1 MIELLSCGAFSC
13 PKDHGRE
20 NQDALLLPQ
29 QCDDGFIFAI
39 ADGVGSYAGAK
50 EAAQAAVDYVATHKL
65 KASSDPDAIL
75 SGAKDKIS
83 ELSQF
88 DSEKRK
94 AATTLSYCVV
104 HGELLNVIHVGDTRV
119 YVKID
124 NKLKLLTKDHS
135 QHQELLDDGLYTKRE
150 LEDLPGKNMLTAA
163 ISKVLPIKFQHISLP
178 LSDLMDHDGV
188 VSLFLMSD
196 GAHHFWERRP
206 RFSPNTLKNATNFST
221 NLFKRIQRAGPTD
234 DHSLIAVNLKISLKN
249 EESLNPF
256 KLHKPL
262 GD

>member
-50 EAAQAAVDYVATHKL
+50 EAAQAAVDYVAEHKL
-65 KASSDPDAIL
+65 KAYSEPEAIL
-75 SGAKDKIS
+75 SGAKEKIT
-83 ELSQF
+83 ELSQGEP
-88 DSEKRK
+88 EKRK

-104 HGELLNVIHVGDTRV
+104 CAGLLTVIHIGDTRV
-119 YVKID
+119 YVKVD
-124 NKLKLLTKDHS
+124 NKLKLLTKDHT
-135 QHQELLDDGLYTKRE
+135 QHQELLDEGLYTKRE

-163 ISKVLPIKFQHISLP
+163 ISKVLPIHFQQITLPLADLIDQEGIISL
-178 LSDLMDHDGV
+178 
-188 VSLFLMSD
+188 FIMSD

-206 RFSPNTLKNATNFST
+206 RFSPNTLKNATSFAT
-221 NLFKRIQRAGPTD
+221 NLYKRIQRAGPTD
-234 DHSLIAVNLKISLKN
+234 DHSLVAVNLKISK
-249 EESLNPF
+249 E
-256 KLHKPL
+256 
-262 GD
+262 D